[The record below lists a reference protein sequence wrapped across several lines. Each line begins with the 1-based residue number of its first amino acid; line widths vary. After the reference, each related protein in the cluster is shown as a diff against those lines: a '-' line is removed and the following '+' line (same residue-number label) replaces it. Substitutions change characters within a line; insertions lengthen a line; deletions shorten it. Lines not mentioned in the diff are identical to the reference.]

1 MYWSESCIQ
10 PMFHFSPKPSPPK
23 PLGPR
28 WWVARVTPS
37 QAVDSSA
44 TVTTPGQRRYTV
56 AFISWRNATASRFS
70 RPPCSFGVHCPGS
83 RE

>member
-1 MYWSESCIQ
+1 
-10 PMFHFSPKPSPPK
+10 MFHFRPKPSPP
-23 PLGPR
+23 LSVG
-28 WWVARVTPS
+28 RVTPS

-44 TVTTPGQRRYTV
+44 IVTTPGARRYTV

-70 RPPCSFGVHCPGS
+70 RPPNTFGTHCPGS